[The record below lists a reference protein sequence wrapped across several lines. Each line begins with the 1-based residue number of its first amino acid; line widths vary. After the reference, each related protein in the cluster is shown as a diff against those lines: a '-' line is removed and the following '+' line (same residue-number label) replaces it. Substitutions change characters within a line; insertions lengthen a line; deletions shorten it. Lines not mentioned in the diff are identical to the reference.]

1 MGLLMSCVPCLVCLR
16 YRIATHSV
24 LWHGIR
30 VLFERDPPGVPTC
43 APAQASPL
51 ATHLVPMRSAALA
64 QDWEQLPQPPKPWQ
78 ARLHPSSSS
87 SAAAR
92 CPPPLHFTIRALYGS
107 ADNRIRY
114 SYQGY
119 QRWTSF
125 GARIRPLTAQAPT
138 LRCGRT
144 RGGAGTTRAPHTLHM
159 VKTIVLSRK
168 KLYTRMPGI
177 CILGI

>member
-1 MGLLMSCVPCLVCLR
+1 MSCVPCPVLCACATESQHTVYYGMEFECCLR
-16 YRIATHSV
+16 ETPREYC
-24 LWHGIR
+24 
-30 VLFERDPPGVPTC
+30 TC